1 MAATDS
7 LQWEQSKQVSTNLIV
22 KLNGGTTE
30 GTNQFT
36 YNGSTAK
43 SINITAS
50 SVGAAASNHTHNYA
64 AASHNHSAANI
75 TSGTLPIAR
84 GGTGITSNP
93 SLLVNLGS
101 TSAASVFTTSP
112 RPGVTGTLSVAHGG
126 TGATTAL
133 AANYNIFNS
142 ALTQNAGWSDN
153 TTLAYFTGAPSTTQ
167 GAIKKYKSLDMW
179 NDWLQGKVLNVAAAK
194 SHGTH
199 VTYSTSAP
207 KPLGQASAGTATT
220 VARSDHVHPLEKKT
234 KRFVLIADSLG
245 VGLGSNPQRG
255 WTYYFKQELGLSD
268 TDCYIAQ
275 TSGYG
280 FVANNYGFK
289 RLLQGVSV
297 SDPNSI
303 TDVICLGGLN
313 DTNVSGITLASM
325 KAAVD
330 DFVNTAQTKF
340 PNATIHIGQLGR
352 SRDNVNCLNRIITTN
367 LPAMKQN
374 TKAHYIAGCEN
385 LCHDYWRMSDTWHL
399 TADYYKEIGIKIA
412 NGYDTYISVS
422 RSLYEDTSKYVS
434 TTVDSKFGSGSYI
447 RYGCSQNDGLC
458 TLFNG
463 DIYLEGKTNIQ
474 CSGQQTIS
482 IKIGWHNGYETLFMG
497 NGQSI
502 IGGYGFFGL
511 KASAGGTIY
520 YHCLPFSIS
529 FKNTDGGIYLNFH
542 NVYNQTTGYFT
553 GYFWNARLS
562 LFTTTIDALY
572 V

>member
-84 GGTGITSNP
+84 GGTGVTANP
-93 SLLVNLGS
+93 SMLVNLAS
-101 TSAASVFTTSP
+101 TSAASVFAASP
-112 RPGVTGTLSVAHGG
+112 RPGITGTLAIAHGG
-126 TGATTAL
+126 TGATTAS
-133 AANYNIFNS
+133 AARS
-142 ALTQNAGWSDN
+142 ALG
-153 TTLAYFTGAPSTTQ
+153 
-167 GAIKKYKSLDMW
+167 
-179 NDWLQGKVLNVAAAK
+179 AAAS

-199 VTYSTSAP
+199 VTYSTAAP
-207 KPLGQASAGTATT
+207 KALGEASAGTAST

-234 KRFVLIADSLG
+234 KRYVLIADSLG
-245 VGLGSNPQRG
+245 VGLGSNPNRG
-255 WTYYFKQELGLSD
+255 WTYYFKQDLGLSD

-280 FVANNYGFK
+280 FVANSNGFK
-289 RLLQGVSV
+289 RLLQGVNASN
-297 SDPNSI
+297 PETI

-313 DTNVSGITLASM
+313 DTSANPSLATMS
-325 KAAVD
+325 AAVD
-330 DFVNTAQTKF
+330 DFVNTAIDKF

-352 SRDNVNCLNRIITTN
+352 SRDNANCLNKIITVN

-374 TKAHYIAGCEN
+374 TKAHYVAGCEN

-399 TADYYKEIGIKIA
+399 TAEYYQEIGIKIA
-412 NGYDTYISVS
+412 RNYETYIPVAQN
-422 RSLYEDTSKYVS
+422 LYESTSKYINV
-434 TTVDSKFGSGSYI
+434 TVDSKFGSDSYF
-447 RYGCSQNDGLC
+447 RYRCYQNDNICGLYS
-458 TLFNG
+458 G
-463 DIYLEGKTNIQ
+463 KVYLAGKTNIQ
-474 CSGQQTIS
+474 ISGEFFEV
-482 IKIGWHNGYETLFMG
+482 KIASQGYETLFRG
-497 NGQSI
+497 NGQGI
-502 IGGYGFFGL
+502 IPIVGFFGL
-511 KASAGGTIY
+511 KASTNGAIY
-520 YHCLPFSIS
+520 FHCLPAALGFNS
-529 FKNTDGGIYLNFH
+529 TDGGIYLKFY
-542 NVYNQTTGYFT
+542 NVYNQQTSWFN
-553 GYFWNARLS
+553 GYFWNANFFIPS
-562 LFTTTIDALY
+562 FSIDAIY

>member
-1 MAATDS
+1 M
-7 LQWEQSKQVSTNLIV
+7 
-22 KLNGGTTE
+22 
-30 GTNQFT
+30 
-36 YNGSTAK
+36 
-43 SINITAS
+43 
-50 SVGAAASNHTHNYA
+50 
-64 AASHNHSAANI
+64 
-75 TSGTLPIAR
+75 
-84 GGTGITSNP
+84 
-93 SLLVNLGS
+93 
-101 TSAASVFTTSP
+101 
-112 RPGVTGTLSVAHGG
+112 VTGES
-126 TGATTAL
+126 
-133 AANYNIFNS
+133 
-142 ALTQNAGWSDN
+142 
-153 TTLAYFTGAPSTTQ
+153 
-167 GAIKKYKSLDMW
+167 
-179 NDWLQGKVLNVAAAK
+179 
-194 SHGTH
+194 
-199 VTYSTSAP
+199 
-207 KPLGQASAGTATT
+207 GQASAGTATT

-289 RLLQGVSV
+289 RLIQGVSV
-297 SDPNSI
+297 SNPNNI

-325 KAAVD
+325 KSAVD

-352 SRDNVNCLNRIITTN
+352 SRDNVNCLNHIVTIN

-399 TADYYKEIGIKIA
+399 TADYYEEIGIKIA
-412 NGYDTYISVS
+412 NDYDTYISVS
-422 RSLYEDTSKYVS
+422 QNLYEDVSKFVP

-447 RYGCSQNDGLC
+447 RYRCSQNDGHC
-458 TLFNG
+458 TLYSG

-474 CSGQQTIS
+474 CSGQIVS

-511 KASAGGTIY
+511 KASTGGTIY